1 MALTYLLLIARA
13 CLHDAACVFFSPHA
27 PCWHPSAA
35 GRMLDTPGRGYRALG
50 PAEGIAPSRRTGGTC
65 GLVQC
70 ASLSLLI
77 VAGGA
82 ILACVLRGTSP
93 ATQTRAA
100 RPRGACR

>member
-50 PAEGIAPSRRTGGTC
+50 PAEGIAPSR
-65 GLVQC
+65 
-70 ASLSLLI
+70 S
-77 VAGGA
+77 
-82 ILACVLRGTSP
+82 VLRGD
-93 ATQTRAA
+93 ALDA
-100 RPRGACR
+100 GNMIACV